1 MVEKVK
7 WAMVFTLWFA
17 FEVGTLGAQ
26 SQSELFAK
34 PGVIGDSLSQGFFGA
49 TVEKKTQDWAYP
61 VLVSKQAGSSV
72 SYNVLNGPYLN
83 FEDIIKGECGI
94 FCMVKSL
101 IGGNASTV
109 RLPTNAG
116 ISGAQYN
123 SVLKTSGQCDD
134 ITATK
139 WSKEWYW
146 AAWYWHTYRWA
157 RVNDCKTPDKFH
169 RFGLRNSGT
178 QLEIMEKVK
187 PTFLF
192 GTAAGNYVLCSAL
205 STSTSCLNE
214 ARFKHDIRTVMKR
227 LAAIGSIKGGVL
239 FTTPDLT
246 AISHLE
252 HYTDPQRKRHHT
264 GLKAFYRNSVSHA
277 GQVLDADEVAN
288 ITKFLTMLNNEI
300 KAQGAAM
307 GFAVADLK
315 VVFDDLKEN
324 GRLIKSHSGWSPGY
338 ARAHWP
344 LPGQPG
350 VFSLDG
356 VHPNML
362 GHAILANELI
372 KAINNRY
379 GLNIPQVSEYTA
391 WYHDSLNRNPIDLK
405 KFLTETFFGRFIS
418 WIIGVFV

>member
-1 MVEKVK
+1 MVKKVK
-7 WAMVFTLWFA
+7 WIVVFTLWFV
-17 FEVGTLGAQ
+17 FEVGALAAQ
-26 SQSELFAK
+26 SQRELFAK

-72 SYNVLNGPYLN
+72 SYNVLYGPYLN
-83 FEDIIKGECGI
+83 FEDILKGNCGI
-94 FCMVKSL
+94 FCIVKSL
-101 IGGNASTV
+101 IGGNVSTV
-109 RLPTNAG
+109 DLPTNVG
-116 ISGAQYN
+116 ISGAQYS
-123 SVLKTSGQCDD
+123 SVLKTSGKCDD

-139 WSKEWYW
+139 WGKEWYW
-146 AAWYWHTYRWA
+146 AAWYWYTYRWV

-205 STSTSCLNE
+205 LTSTDCLNE
-214 ARFKHDIRTVMKR
+214 ARFKHDIRKVMKR

-246 AISHLE
+246 AISYLE
-252 HYTDPQRKRHHT
+252 HYKDPQGKKNHT
-264 GLKAFYRNSVSHA
+264 GLKAFYRNSVSHP
-277 GQVLDADEVAN
+277 GQVLDAHEVAN
-288 ITKFLTMLNNEI
+288 ITKFSTMLNNEV

-338 ARAHWP
+338 ARANWP

-350 VFSLDG
+350 IFSLDG

-372 KAINNRY
+372 KAINDRY
-379 GLNIPQVSEYTA
+379 CLNIHQVSEYTA
-391 WYHDSLNRNPIDLK
+391 WYYDSLNRNPIDLK